1 MVKSKIVLSM
11 VGFLLTIVFIPK
23 LFSQNVSEYYA
34 LKKYRKWGIIAGPI
48 IYNRATLDP
57 QYGDYTFENKP
68 MLGFNA
74 GFEYDFYPDRKW
86 SFITGLIVALEP
98 TYNVRINIKKEDVYS
113 YFEEDVLMLDDKY
126 YAMTSFSV
134 PILLRLNIQINKRVF
149 VNFRTGLKVMYF
161 PAGSA
166 SLSWTFHN
174 EDDTESR
181 EVFGLRM
188 DSPDNMFQG
197 SYIIGSGISYT
208 AKKVLL
214 KANVIYVMNF
224 QNSMEGEYLFDN
236 LFVSPRSYGY
246 YKLSGNYLGLLF
258 SVSLTKKKE
267 KW

>member
-1 MVKSKIVLSM
+1 MIKSKLI
-11 VGFLLTIVFIPK
+11 LTIIWLSLFMVFIPEV
-23 LFSQNVSEYYA
+23 FSQNVSEYYA
-34 LKKYRKWGIIAGPI
+34 LKKYRKWGIVVGPI

-98 TYNVRINIKKEDVYS
+98 AYKIVYS
-113 YFEEDVLMLDDKY
+113 FKEEDLYPQFADDLTDKDCM
-126 YAMTSFSV
+126 YAMTSFSTPV
-134 PILLRLNIQINKRVF
+134 LLRLNIHVSNKIF
-149 VNFRTGLKVMYF
+149 INFRTGLKVMFF
-161 PAGSA
+161 PPGGA
-166 SLSWTFHN
+166 SMSVTFHN